1 MIDTYDAQYDVTS
14 MYTMFPWDSPYDEEG
29 NLVPDRY
36 SGWVDSSDTNYL
48 NALANG
54 DHTDYKTYE
63 FSGNFDFD
71 IKFTDW
77 LTFTSVNSYR
87 YRGYYYSQYTDPNTD
102 SASGVQGR
110 VSEYQS
116 NSTRLY
122 TNQYL
127 TFNKLFGKHSVQA
140 LLAYEFLSTRDKAIS
155 ATGTGLI
162 SGVGVLELHLLQ
174 KP

>member
-87 YRGYYYSQYTDPNTD
+87 YRGYYYSQYTDPNTRQRFGC
-102 SASGVQGR
+102 SGTCERIPEQLHAFVHQPVPDFQQAFR
-110 VSEYQS
+110 
-116 NSTRLY
+116 
-122 TNQYL
+122 
-127 TFNKLFGKHSVQA
+127 QA
-140 LLAYEFLSTRDKAIS
+140 LR
-155 ATGTGLI
+155 TGIAGL
-162 SGVGVLELHLLQ
+162 
-174 KP
+174 